1 MAALQLT
8 VLRSVFIDSIPHRRP
23 RTSMGRMQASRAI
36 TFFFAKEPHKIDK
49 AMDQ

>member
-8 VLRSVFIDSIPHRRP
+8 VLRSVFIDSIPHRP

-36 TFFFAKEPHKIDK
+36 TFFFAEEPHKIDK